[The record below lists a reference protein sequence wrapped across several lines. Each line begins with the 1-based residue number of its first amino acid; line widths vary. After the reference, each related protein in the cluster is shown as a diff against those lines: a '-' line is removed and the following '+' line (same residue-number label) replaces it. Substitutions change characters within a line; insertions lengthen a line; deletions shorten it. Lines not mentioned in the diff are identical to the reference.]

1 MIRFLTAEEVAE
13 LTGFVR
19 PAAQKRWLS
28 ENDFSFVEGGDGR
41 PKVLEE
47 VVLSRLGA
55 RQAKKDK
62 GPRLRLTG

>member
-1 MIRFLTAEEVAE
+1 MQ
-13 LTGFVR
+13 
-19 PAAQKRWLS
+19 AAQKRWLS

-55 RQAKKDK
+55 RQAKKEK

>member
-47 VVLSRLGA
+47 VV
-55 RQAKKDK
+55 
-62 GPRLRLTG
+62 